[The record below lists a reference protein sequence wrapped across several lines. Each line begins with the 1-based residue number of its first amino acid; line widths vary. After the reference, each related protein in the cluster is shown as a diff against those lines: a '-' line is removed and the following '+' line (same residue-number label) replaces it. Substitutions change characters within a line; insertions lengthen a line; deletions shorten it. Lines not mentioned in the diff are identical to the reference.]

1 MEWVVPGGFLILLDD
16 VASMMGKVAAA
27 AGDDIASAA
36 KLATSNMDGAASMAQ
51 MGVQKASA
59 VVMDDIPV
67 NAKAVAGQAIE
78 ARRELAVVARIA
90 KGSFINKVW
99 IVPAAVA
106 INALV
111 PVLLTPILVLGGAYL
126 AYEGTE
132 KLLGHGGDADRKSD
146 TNFDGKETAKEFEDQ
161 LVAGAIKTDI
171 VMSMEITFI
180 ALGAFY
186 PDASWINQFVSLA
199 MVGVVTTIGIYG
211 IVAGLVKLDDVGLHL
226 AERKGTRLRHRNMR
240 LIGRIILV
248 SAPKLMR
255 GISVIGTGAMLY
267 IGGEL
272 IAHGIPPLEHLF
284 HAIREGI
291 ESSLSGWVGV
301 VLGILAKMGSE
312 GVAGVFFGLIIV
324 GAMKLYR
331 FLICQIK
338 SAAEKTEEKASGAG
352 SSSSVKRR

>member
-1 MEWVVPGGFLILLDD
+1 MPGGFLILLDD

-27 AGDDIASAA
+27 AGDDIASAT
-36 KLATSNMDGAASMAQ
+36 KLATANMDGAASMAQ

-99 IVPAAVA
+99 IVPSAVA
-106 INALV
+106 VNALA
-111 PVLLTPILVLGGAYL
+111 PFLLTPILVLGGAYL

-132 KLLGHGGDADRKSD
+132 KLLGHSGDKDRKID
-146 TNFDGKETAKEFEDQ
+146 TNADGIETAKEFENQ

-186 PDASWINQFVSLA
+186 PEASWVSQLVSLA
-199 MVGVVTTIGIYG
+199 IVGVVTTIGIYG
-211 IVAGLVKLDDVGLHL
+211 IVAGLVKLDDIGLHL
-226 AERKGTRLRHRNMR
+226 AEKKGTRLYHRNMR
-240 LIGRIILV
+240 LIGRFILV
-248 SAPKLMR
+248 SAPQLMR

-284 HAIREGI
+284 YGIREGI
-291 ESSLSGWVGV
+291 EGVFSGWFGV
-301 VLGILAKMGSE
+301 VLGTLAKMGAE
-312 GVAGVFFGLIIV
+312 AVAGIIFGLMIV
-324 GAMKLYR
+324 GAIKLYL
-331 FLICQIK
+331 FLIQRIK
-338 SAAEKTEEKASGAG
+338 SFA
-352 SSSSVKRR
+352 